1 MLTQTQETTSEY
13 ELGDSWAEEIEAE
26 SREVQLYT
34 NAWVSGTRVQVY
46 LGPVLAEIFVRDE
59 DVTNRDCDWVDAQCE
74 LLEQL
79 KSRARIKSANAV
91 VGVELNFDPFATS
104 PGDGRPALHLH
115 AAGTAAKLERI
126 S

>member
-1 MLTQTQETTSEY
+1 MLTRETASEY
-13 ELGDSWAEEIEAE
+13 GFRDSWPDGIEVDDPD
-26 SREVQLYT
+26 VQLYT

-59 DVTNRDCDWVDAQCE
+59 DVKNRDCDWVDAQCE

-79 KSRARIKSANAV
+79 KSRARVKSANAV
-91 VGVELNFDPFATS
+91 VGVELNFDPFATC

-126 S
+126 A